1 MSLGVINHLILRI
14 ITIIIQQIISKIN
27 SCRIKIM
34 SRKKVHIS
42 ILVARTSHSKQVL
55 PIGSR
60 NRKGTHSNI
69 AVLQRLS
76 FSKMKRN
83 RLRKALSTCQLSC
96 SKTYYSKIF
105 IQGSQR
111 SIRSSEAYRPKRK
124 RHSSQSLTLQNW
136 KRLPENFMMGIT
148 QIRKLRH

>member
-1 MSLGVINHLILRI
+1 MVKRAMSLRVINHLILRI

-42 ILVARTSHSKQVL
+42 ILVARTTHSKQV
-55 PIGSR
+55 PSIGSR

-69 AVLQRLS
+69 AVLKRLS

-83 RLRKALSTCQLSC
+83 RLKKALSTCQLSC
-96 SKTYYSKIF
+96 SKTYYSKIL
-105 IQGSQR
+105 IQGNQR
-111 SIRSSEAYRPKRK
+111 SIRSSEAYRTKRK
-124 RHSSQSLTLQNW
+124 RHSSQSITLQ
-136 KRLPENFMMGIT
+136 
-148 QIRKLRH
+148 